1 MKKNFVQ
8 HITVHY
14 ELRLSLFF
22 VVFFFKNEREV
33 FGIFCI
39 IFFLVLPVISE
50 KVVGHEVFDFE
61 NFYVYVN
68 LI

>member
-22 VVFFFKNEREV
+22 VVFFPKMKGKYLV
-33 FGIFCI
+33 FSHHIL
-39 IFFLVLPVISE
+39 LVLPVISE
-50 KVVGHEVFDFE
+50 KVVGHEVFYFE